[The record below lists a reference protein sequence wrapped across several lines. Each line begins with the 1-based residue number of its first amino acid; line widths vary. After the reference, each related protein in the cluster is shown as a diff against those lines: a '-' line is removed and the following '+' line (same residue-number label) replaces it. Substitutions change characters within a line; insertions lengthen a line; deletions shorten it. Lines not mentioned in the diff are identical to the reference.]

1 MTSINDLQNDHKNA
15 RKRTDRSSKLIKE
28 SLQKFGAARSIV
40 IDENNRILAGN
51 GTIAGAKAAGIKNL
65 KVIETDGNEIIAVK
79 RTGLSEDEKV
89 GLALADNR
97 TSDLSEWDLNMLEE
111 LSQEHDLEPWFD
123 NDDLKELLGETEVL
137 PTEGLTDPDDVPEVP
152 EEPITKEGD
161 LYILGNHRLLCGD
174 STNIQHVEKLMD
186 NKKADMVF
194 TDPPYN
200 INFSGTMSNTSRNG
214 KLIPHQGMNSKYNSI
229 HNDKK
234 SSSEFKEFISEIL
247 NIISLKCKGAY
258 YITFNSANL
267 HELLNPIALSIGY
280 KSIII
285 WMKNQSPMGGGAYRR
300 RYEPI
305 VYGNFSK
312 NFYGVPYSEDD
323 IWQFDRT
330 NKNDL
335 HPTMKP
341 VDLIINALNHG
352 CINNEIVLD
361 LFGGSGS
368 TLIAS
373 ERTNRHAYLMELDP
387 KYCDVIV
394 KRWEDFTGNKAKRVS
409 SS

>member
-15 RKRTDRSSKLIKE
+15 RKRTDRSSKLIAE
-28 SLQKFGAARSIV
+28 SLSKFGAARSIV

-137 PTEGLTDPDDVPEVP
+137 PAEGLTDPDDVPEVP
-152 EEPITKEGD
+152 EEPITKLGD
-161 LYILGNHRLLCGD
+161 IWQLGNHKVLCGD
-174 STNIQHVEKLMD
+174 STDQNQLDPLMQ
-186 NKKADMVF
+186 NELANLWL

-200 INFSGTMSNTSRNG
+200 VNYEGATADKLKIQNDNMSDQNFRQFLASAYTVAHHYLNDGASFYIWHADLEGYNFRGAAHDANLQIRQC
-214 KLIPHQGMNSKYNSI
+214 LIWV
-229 HNDKK
+229 K
-234 SSSEFKEFISEIL
+234 SSMVMGRQDYHWQHEPCLYGWK
-247 NIISLKCKGAY
+247 KGASHFWNADRKQ
-258 YITFNSANL
+258 TTV
-267 HELLNPIALSIGY
+267 
-280 KSIII
+280 
-285 WMKNQSPMGGGAYRR
+285 M
-300 RYEPI
+300 
-305 VYGNFSK
+305 NFDKPSK
-312 NFYGVPYSEDD
+312 NKE
-323 IWQFDRT
+323 
-330 NKNDL
+330 

-341 VDLIINALNHG
+341 VDLFQYQITNSSKPNDII
-352 CINNEIVLD
+352 LD
-361 LFGGSGS
+361 TFGGSGT
-368 TLIAS
+368 TLIAA
-373 ERTNRHAYLMELDP
+373 ERIQRQARIVELDP

-394 KRWEDFTGNKAKRVS
+394 KRWEDFTGKTAKRVS